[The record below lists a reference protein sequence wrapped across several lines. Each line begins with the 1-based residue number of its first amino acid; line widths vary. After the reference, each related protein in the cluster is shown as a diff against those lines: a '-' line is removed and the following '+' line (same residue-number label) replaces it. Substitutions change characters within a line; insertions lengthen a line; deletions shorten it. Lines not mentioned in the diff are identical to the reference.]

1 MTTKP
6 AQLKKWRNRVNK
18 WKQISTISPKEIFYI
33 CQNYLAES
41 TDALLG
47 RQRREYPPSMRIPPE
62 KVSQFF
68 PLIWAAEIRGM
79 STEASQIER
88 AIMPMMTLVGSGE
101 LDKKSNFYK
110 IITEGECAVKSLC
123 RKIQLEI
130 CGTKKSE
137 NGEML
142 TMTSLPES
150 KKIWESIKNN
160 FGMSKKTFGKKM
172 NFVSSDFKREI
183 IFRDVEHAY
192 LLASSDFSKPAVILA
207 GGVIEELLRLYLEH
221 KNIKPASDEFNT
233 YILTC
238 EQNRLLKKG
247 TSSLS
252 NSVRHFRN
260 LVHLAEEET
269 KKHTISKSTAIGA
282 VASIFTIANDF

>member
-1 MTTKP
+1 
-6 AQLKKWRNRVNK
+6 
-18 WKQISTISPKEIFYI
+18 
-33 CQNYLAES
+33 
-41 TDALLG
+41 
-47 RQRREYPPSMRIPPE
+47 MRIPPE